1 MNIKKI
7 VEKLYPFDYSIA
19 GKGNDLA
26 IKEFK
31 KFLPFKVYSF
41 TTGKSINGW
50 KIPHLILKKGI
61 IKDGL
66 KTIYDA
72 KDKNFGVQFNQK
84 FFRYS

>member
-31 KFLPFKVYSF
+31 KFLPFKVYSLQLENLLMA
-41 TTGKSINGW
+41 GKYPLLDI
-50 KIPHLILKKGI
+50 KKR
-61 IKDGL
+61 D
-66 KTIYDA
+66 Y
-72 KDKNFGVQFNQK
+72 
-84 FFRYS
+84 

>member
-31 KFLPFKVYSF
+31 KFLPFKVYYF
-41 TTGKSINGW
+41 TNWKSINGW
-50 KIPHLILKKGI
+50 KITQSWILKKGI

-72 KDKNFGVQFNQK
+72 
-84 FFRYS
+84 R